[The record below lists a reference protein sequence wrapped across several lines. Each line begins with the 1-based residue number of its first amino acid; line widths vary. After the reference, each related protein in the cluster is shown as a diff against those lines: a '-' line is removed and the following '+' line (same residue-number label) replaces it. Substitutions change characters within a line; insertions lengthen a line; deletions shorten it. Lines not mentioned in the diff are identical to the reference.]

1 MFMKLQQ
8 IMSKTRK
15 AVDDYKMI
23 NENDIIAVG
32 ISGGKD
38 SLALLHSLAGMRR
51 FYPIHYSLIA
61 ITCDLGFKN
70 VDFNEIKKLCEE
82 LDVKYYIVES
92 DISDI
97 VFNVRKEE
105 NPCSL
110 CAKMRKGAMYN
121 FLNEI
126 GCKKIAY
133 AHHQDDVVET
143 YMMSLIYEGR
153 QNTFSPVT
161 YLDRSGVTVI
171 RPFIYMKE
179 ADIIG
184 FVKANNVPVLKS
196 PCPVDGYTKRQYAKD
211 LLKSINDEAPGV
223 RDRIFTAVQNS
234 DIKGWKI

>member
-1 MFMKLQQ
+1 MKLQQ

-23 NENDIIAVG
+23 NENDTIAVG

-38 SLALLHSLAGMRR
+38 SLALLHALAGMRR

-105 NPCSL
+105 NPC
-110 CAKMRKGAMYN
+110 
-121 FLNEI
+121 
-126 GCKKIAY
+126 
-133 AHHQDDVVET
+133 
-143 YMMSLIYEGR
+143 
-153 QNTFSPVT
+153 
-161 YLDRSGVTVI
+161 
-171 RPFIYMKE
+171 
-179 ADIIG
+179 
-184 FVKANNVPVLKS
+184 
-196 PCPVDGYTKRQYAKD
+196 
-211 LLKSINDEAPGV
+211 
-223 RDRIFTAVQNS
+223 
-234 DIKGWKI
+234 

>member
-1 MFMKLQQ
+1 MKLQQ

-23 NENDIIAVG
+23 NENDTIAVG

-38 SLALLHSLAGMRR
+38 SLALLYALAGMRR

-70 VDFNEIKKLCEE
+70 VNFNEIKKLCEE

-121 FLNEI
+121 FLKEV
-126 GCKKIAY
+126 GCSKIAY

-153 QNTFSPVT
+153 LNTFSPVT
-161 YLDRSGVTVI
+161 YLDRTGATVI

-211 LLKSINDEAPGV
+211 LLKSINEEAPGV
-223 RDRIFTAVQNS
+223 RDRIFTAIQNS
-234 DIKGWKI
+234 NIKGWNLDK

>member
-1 MFMKLQQ
+1 MKLQQ

-23 NENDIIAVG
+23 NENDTIAVG

-38 SLALLHSLAGMRR
+38 SLALLYALAGMSR

-121 FLNEI
+121 FLKEV
-126 GCKKIAY
+126 GCSKIAY

-161 YLDRSGVTVI
+161 YLDRTGVTVI

-211 LLKSINDEAPGV
+211 LLKSINEEAPGV
-223 RDRIFTAVQNS
+223 RDRIFTAIQNS
-234 DIKGWKI
+234 NIKGWNLDK